1 MRALAALALCAC
13 TGTTGTV
20 AVELVTAPDSHVL
33 DPVQRLR
40 LTITQPHQVVE
51 AARGSAGFDLVL
63 ELDATGTGGAL
74 IVEGFD
80 AAGALV
86 ACGQSPP
93 FAFAALNATVK
104 IYVAAPGSIALAPVP
119 LGAAR
124 SGVAGAPISYGAVLA
139 GGIEVTP
146 GPPPTTIA
154 STSIAVYNAYDHSLS
169 EGVPLPAAR
178 AGLAIAAGGG
188 SAVYLFGGTSGDGS
202 PTGMLWQFDTM
213 APPMGSFTPIT
224 DQPGFARSG
233 ELLVAVDTTHFL
245 ITGSPALELQLGT
258 TTSLT
263 ARSEVGGLPAAAAV
277 SGGATPT
284 AVFAGAALVRFRN
297 DRFDTLTGDGRSDAA
312 ATTLPDGRIAVLG
325 GTPATADA
333 LVIDATA
340 GTVATVSGALSTAR
354 IHPAVATTSRRVVVA
369 GGTDASGVPIAT
381 ADVLDAHTLAR
392 LATLPIVARSGGFA
406 VALPS
411 DQVLLGGGAPA
422 AAALELYTPEPP

>member
-1 MRALAALALCAC
+1 MRALAALALCGC

-40 LTITQPHQVVE
+40 LTITQPRQVVE
-51 AARGSAGFDLVL
+51 AARSSTGFDLVL
-63 ELDATGTGGAL
+63 ELDATSTGGAL

-86 ACGQSPP
+86 ASGQSPA

-104 IYVAAPGSIALAPVP
+104 IYVAAPSSIALAPVP
-119 LGAAR
+119 LGGAR

-139 GGIEVTP
+139 GGLEGTP
-146 GPPPTTIA
+146 GVP

-188 SAVYLFGGTSGDGS
+188 SAIYLFGGTGGDGR
-202 PTGMLWQFDTM
+202 PTGTLWQFDTA
-213 APPMGSFTPIT
+213 APSMGSFTPIT

-233 ELLVAVDTTHFL
+233 ELLVAVDSAHFL
-245 ITGSPALELQLGT
+245 ITGRPALELQLGT

-263 ARSEVGGLPAAAAV
+263 ARSEVSELPAAAAV

-284 AVFAGAALVRFRN
+284 AVFAGTALVRFRN

-333 LVIDATA
+333 LVIDAAA
-340 GTVATVSGALSTAR
+340 GTVSTVRDALSTAR

-369 GGTDASGVPIAT
+369 GGIDASGALIAT

-392 LATLPIVARSGGFA
+392 LATLPIMARSGGFA
-406 VALPS
+406 VVLPN

>member
-1 MRALAALALCAC
+1 MRALAALALCGCA
-13 TGTTGTV
+13 GTTGTV

-40 LTITQPHQVVE
+40 LTLTQPHQVVE
-51 AARGSAGFDLVL
+51 AARGPSGFDLAL
-63 ELDATGTGGAL
+63 ELDATSTTGAL

-80 AAGALV
+80 ATGALV
-86 ACGQSPP
+86 ACGESPP

-104 IYVAAPGSIALAPVP
+104 IYVAAPRSIAVAPEP

-124 SGVAGAPISYGAVLA
+124 SGVAGAPLGYGAVLA
-139 GGIEVTP
+139 GGLD
-146 GPPPTTIA
+146 GTTGA
-154 STSIAVYNAYDHSLS
+154 PSTSIAIYNAYDHSLT
-169 EGVPLPAAR
+169 EGVSLPAAR
-178 AGLAIAAGGG
+178 SGLAIAAGAG
-188 SAVYLFGGTSGDGS
+188 SNVYLFGGTGGDGA
-202 PTGMLWQFDTM
+202 PTGTLWRFDT
-213 APPMGSFTPIT
+213 AAVPIGLFTPIT

-233 ELLVAVDTTHFL
+233 ELLVAVDAAHFL
-245 ITGSPALELQLGT
+245 ITGTPALELQIGA

-263 ARSEVGGLPAAAAV
+263 ARSEVTGLPAAGAV
-277 SGGATPT
+277 SGGTTPT

-297 DRFDTLTGDGRSDAA
+297 DQFDTLTGDGRSDAT

-333 LVIDATA
+333 LAIDAAA
-340 GTVATVSGALSTAR
+340 GTVSTVRDALSTPR
-354 IHPAVATTSRRVVVA
+354 IHPAVATTSRHVVVA
-369 GGTDASGVPIAT
+369 GGTDDTGAPIAT
-381 ADVLDAHTLAR
+381 ADVLDARTLAR

-406 VALPS
+406 VALPN

>member
-1 MRALAALALCAC
+1 MRALAALALVGC

-51 AARGSAGFDLVL
+51 AARGAAGFDLVL
-63 ELDATGTGGAL
+63 ELDATTTGGAL

-80 AAGALV
+80 AAGALI
-86 ACGQSPP
+86 ACGQSPA

-104 IYVAAPGSIALAPVP
+104 IYVAAPISIAPAPAA

-124 SGVAGAPISYGAVLA
+124 SGVAGTAISYGAVLA
-139 GGIEVTP
+139 GGLDGSGAP
-146 GPPPTTIA
+146 
-154 STSIAVYNAYDHSLS
+154 SSSIAVYNAYDHSLS
-169 EGVPLPAAR
+169 EGVPLPSAR
-178 AGLAIAAGGG
+178 AGLAIAAGAS
-188 SAVYLFGGTSGDGS
+188 SAIYLFGGTGGDGK
-202 PTGMLWQFDTM
+202 PTGTLWQFDTA
-213 APPMGSFTPIT
+213 APSMGRFTAIA

-233 ELLVAVDTTHFL
+233 ELLVAVDAAHFL
-245 ITGSPALELQLGT
+245 ITGSPALELQLGAT
-258 TTSLT
+258 TPLT
-263 ARSEVGGLPAAAAV
+263 ARSEVSGLPAAAAV
-277 SGGATPT
+277 SGGAAPT

-297 DRFDTLTGDGRSDAA
+297 DQFDTLTGDGRRDAA

-333 LVIDATA
+333 LVIDAAA
-340 GTVATVSGALSTAR
+340 GTVGAVTGALSTAR
-354 IHPAVATTSRRVVVA
+354 IHPAVATTSRHVVVA
-369 GGTDASGVPIAT
+369 GGTDASGAPIAT

-392 LATLPIVARSGGFA
+392 LATLPILARSGGFA

-422 AAALELYTPEPP
+422 MATLELYTPAPP

>member
-1 MRALAALALCAC
+1 MRALAALALCGC

-20 AVELVTAPDSHVL
+20 AVELITAPDSHVL
-33 DPVQRLR
+33 DAVQRIR

-51 AARGSAGFDLVL
+51 AARGQAGFDLAL
-63 ELDATGTGGAL
+63 EIDASNTAGAL

-80 AAGALV
+80 GAGARV

-93 FAFAALNATVK
+93 FALAALNATVK
-104 IYVAAPGSIALAPVP
+104 IYVAAPGSIAVAPVP

-139 GGIEVTP
+139 GGLDGAGAP
-146 GPPPTTIA
+146 SA
-154 STSIAVYNAYDHSLS
+154 SIAVYNAYDHSLT

-178 AGLAIAAGGG
+178 AGLAIAAGAG
-188 SAVYLFGGTSGDGS
+188 SNVYLFGGTGGDGMK
-202 PTGMLWQFDTM
+202 TGTLWQFDTM
-213 APPMGSFTPIT
+213 APPKGLFTPIT

-233 ELLVAVDTTHFL
+233 ELLVAIDAAHFL
-245 ITGSPALELQLGT
+245 ITGTPALELQIGA

-263 ARSEVGGLPAAAAV
+263 ARREVTGLPAAGAAV
-277 SGGATPT
+277 SGGAAPT
-284 AVFAGAALVRFRN
+284 AVFAGESLVRFRD
-297 DRFDTLTGDGRSDAA
+297 DRFDTLTGAWSSDAA

-325 GTPATADA
+325 GSPATADA
-333 LVIDATA
+333 LVIDA
-340 GTVATVSGALSTAR
+340 ATGAVSTIPGALSTAR
-354 IHPAVATTSRRVVVA
+354 VHPAVATTSRHVVIA
-369 GGTDASGVPIAT
+369 GGSDDTGAPIAT
-381 ADVLDAHTLAR
+381 ADVLDARTLAR
-392 LATLPIVARSGGFA
+392 LATLPILPRSGGFA

>member
-1 MRALAALALCAC
+1 MRALAALALCGC

-51 AARGSAGFDLVL
+51 ATRGSAGFDLVL
-63 ELDATGTGGAL
+63 ELDATSTGGAL

-80 AAGALV
+80 AAGARV
-86 ACGQSPP
+86 ACGQSP
-93 FAFAALNATVK
+93 AFSLAALNAKVR
-104 IYVAAPGSIALAPVP
+104 IYVAAPSSIALAPVP
-119 LGAAR
+119 LGGAR

-139 GGIEVTP
+139 GGLEGTP
-146 GPPPTTIA
+146 GAP
-154 STSIAVYNAYDHSLS
+154 STSIAVYNAYDHSLR

-188 SAVYLFGGTSGDGS
+188 SAIYLFGGTGGDGR
-202 PTGMLWQFDTM
+202 PTGTLWQFDTA
-213 APPMGSFTPIT
+213 APSTGSFTPIN

-233 ELLVAVDTTHFL
+233 ELLVAVDSAHFL
-245 ITGSPALELQLGT
+245 ITGSPALELQFGAT
-258 TTSLT
+258 PSLT
-263 ARSEVGGLPAAAAV
+263 ARSEVSGLPAAAAV

-284 AVFAGAALVRFRN
+284 AVFAGTALVRFHN

-333 LVIDATA
+333 LVIDAAA
-340 GTVATVSGALSTAR
+340 GTVGTVTGALSTAR

-369 GGTDASGVPIAT
+369 GGTDASGAPIAT

-406 VALPS
+406 VALPN

>member
-1 MRALAALALCAC
+1 MRALVALALCAC

-33 DPVQRLR
+33 DAVQRLR

-51 AARGSAGFDLVL
+51 AARSSAGFDLVL

-119 LGAAR
+119 LGGAR

-139 GGIEVTP
+139 GGLEGTP
-146 GPPPTTIA
+146 GTP
-154 STSIAVYNAYDHSLS
+154 STSIAVYNAYDHSLG

-188 SAVYLFGGTSGDGS
+188 SAVYLFGGTGGDTRPAG
-202 PTGMLWQFDTM
+202 TLWQFDTM

-233 ELLVAVDTTHFL
+233 ELLVAVDAAHFL
-245 ITGSPALELQLGT
+245 ITGSPALELQLGA

-277 SGGATPT
+277 SRGATPT
-284 AVFAGAALVRFRN
+284 AVFAGPALVRFRA

-325 GTPATADA
+325 GTPATTDA
-333 LVIDATA
+333 LVIDAAA
-340 GTVATVSGALSTAR
+340 GTVGTVPGALSTAR

-369 GGTDASGVPIAT
+369 GGTDASGAPIAT

-392 LATLPIVARSGGFA
+392 LATVPIVARSGGFA

-422 AAALELYTPEPP
+422 MAVLELYTPEPP

>member
-20 AVELVTAPDSHVL
+20 AVELITAPDSHVL

-51 AARGSAGFDLVL
+51 AARSSAGFDLVL

-86 ACGQSPP
+86 ACGQSPA

-104 IYVAAPGSIALAPVP
+104 VYVAAPGSIALAPVP

-139 GGIEVTP
+139 GGLEGTP
-146 GPPPTTIA
+146 GTPSA
-154 STSIAVYNAYDHSLS
+154 SIAVYNAYDHSLG

-188 SAVYLFGGTSGDGS
+188 SAVYLFGGTGGDARR
-202 PTGMLWQFDTM
+202 TGTLWLFDTM
-213 APPMGSFTPIT
+213 APPMGSVTPIT

-233 ELLVAVDTTHFL
+233 ELLVAVDATHFL
-245 ITGSPALELQLGT
+245 ITGSPALELQLGAA
-258 TTSLT
+258 TSLT

-284 AVFAGAALVRFRN
+284 AVFAGTALVRFRN

-333 LVIDATA
+333 LVIDAAA

-369 GGTDASGVPIAT
+369 GGTDASGAPIAT

>member
-1 MRALAALALCAC
+1 MRALAALALCGC

-40 LTITQPHQVVE
+40 LTLTQPHQVVE
-51 AARGSAGFDLVL
+51 AARGSAGFDLAI
-63 ELDATGTGGAL
+63 ELDATTTGGAL

-80 AAGALV
+80 VAGALV
-86 ACGQSPP
+86 ACGQSP
-93 FAFAALNATVK
+93 AFSLGAINATVR
-104 IYVAAPGSIALAPVP
+104 IYVAAPRSIALAPVA

-139 GGIEVTP
+139 GGLEGTP
-146 GPPPTTIA
+146 GAP

-178 AGLAIAAGGG
+178 AGLAIAG
-188 SAVYLFGGTSGDGS
+188 SGSNIYLFGGTGGDGN
-202 PTGMLWQFDTM
+202 PTGTLWQFDSSV
-213 APPMGSFTPIT
+213 APMGSFTSIT

-233 ELLVAVDTTHFL
+233 ELLIAVDSAHFL
-245 ITGSPALELQLGT
+245 ITGSPALELQFGAT
-258 TTSLT
+258 TALT
-263 ARSEVGGLPAAAAV
+263 ARREVTGLPAAAAV

-284 AVFAGAALVRFRN
+284 AVFAGTALVRFRS
-297 DRFDTLTGDGRSDAA
+297 DQFDTLTGDGRSDAA

-325 GTPATADA
+325 GTPATTDA
-333 LVIDATA
+333 LVIDAAA
-340 GTVATVSGALSTAR
+340 GTVSAVPNALSTAR
-354 IHPAVATTSRRVVVA
+354 THPAIATTSRHVVVA
-369 GGTDASGVPIAT
+369 GGTDGSGAPIAT
-381 ADVLDAHTLAR
+381 ADVLDAHTLAL
-392 LATLPIVARSGGFA
+392 LATLPILARSGGFA
-406 VALPS
+406 VALPD